1 MSIPKYVVFNTN
13 KLDRHN
19 RALPTDQGDDLNE
32 LLNAYH
38 GKAYQIMKVRTITD
52 REEW

>member
-1 MSIPKYVVFNTN
+1 MIPKYVVFNTN
-13 KLDRHN
+13 LTDRQGQTLPVGQGNDLD
-19 RALPTDQGDDLNE
+19 E
-32 LLNAYH
+32 LLIIYH